1 MQSAY
6 CAGSPLMAP
15 MMQMADT
22 WALASRLPPPP
33 CLPHR
38 THPRLDDARQQPL
51 LDAAFLALLLA
62 HLSLTA
68 SFSYSSA
75 LRQRLA
81 QVRLYP
87 TTKLSPSPPTSQAGK
102 PIARAWWHT
111 DTGEIPETRGISRH
125 HMLRKGQRRFDRIH
139 DLRLS
144 ISSLTTA
151 TTTITTTASSSSARE
166 APNKKC
172 ASLLRTDC
180 MTFRTPSVSLP
191 TMTAWLWHERPPLF
205 PAEQNI
211 TLQDTQTLSMR
222 CTPFRS
228 RPCMQGTQAMRL
240 LLSHC
245 TQAVPRKYA

>member
-1 MQSAY
+1 MIRSKPTALASCSGVLISPLARLSRPAVRTVERACLMASILLYCYAAQRVLLMQSAY

-81 QVRLYP
+81 PLP
-87 TTKLSPSPPTSQAGK
+87 
-102 PIARAWWHT
+102 
-111 DTGEIPETRGISRH
+111 DC
-125 HMLRKGQRRFDRIH
+125 RIVA
-139 DLRLS
+139 LTAN
-144 ISSLTTA
+144 ISSRQA
-151 TTTITTTASSSSARE
+151 DRAGMVAYRHRG
-166 APNKKC
+166 N
-172 ASLLRTDC
+172 
-180 MTFRTPSVSLP
+180 
-191 TMTAWLWHERPPLF
+191 
-205 PAEQNI
+205 
-211 TLQDTQTLSMR
+211 
-222 CTPFRS
+222 S
-228 RPCMQGTQAMRL
+228 RD
-240 LLSHC
+240 
-245 TQAVPRKYA
+245 

>member
-1 MQSAY
+1 M
-6 CAGSPLMAP
+6 
-15 MMQMADT
+15 
-22 WALASRLPPPP
+22 
-33 CLPHR
+33 PHFLLSYLHTCR
-38 THPRLDDARQQPL
+38 SQP
-51 LDAAFLALLLA
+51 
-62 HLSLTA
+62 HSLTRPR
-68 SFSYSSA
+68 SA
-75 LRQRLA
+75 NVL
-81 QVRLYP
+81 RLYP
-87 TTKLSPSPPTSQAGK
+87 TAESSPSPPTSQAGK

-139 DLRLS
+139 NLRLS

-166 APNKKC
+166 APNEKR

-211 TLQDTQTLSMR
+211 TLQETQTLSMR

-245 TQAVPRKYA
+245 T